1 MDYTLP
7 VDCDPLITEITSY
20 WSSLSDDARLPDRTQ
35 LDPAQFPEHLPGV
48 ALMDVSHNPWRFRFR
63 LLGEEIVLH
72 HGSNLT
78 GEWMHVAFPH
88 FDKTKT
94 KADMI
99 ETVETGQ
106 PVYRKGRPLMTYEK
120 SFVEIERV
128 MLPFRNGGESAEMIF
143 IYSILR

>member
-1 MDYTLP
+1 
-7 VDCDPLITEITSY
+7 
-20 WSSLSDDARLPDRTQ
+20 
-35 LDPAQFPEHLPGV
+35 
-48 ALMDVSHNPWRFRFR
+48 MDVSHNPWRFRFR

-78 GEWMHVAFPH
+78 GEWMDVAFPH

>member
-1 MDYTLP
+1 M
-7 VDCDPLITEITSY
+7 
-20 WSSLSDDARLPDRTQ
+20 
-35 LDPAQFPEHLPGV
+35 
-48 ALMDVSHNPWRFRFR
+48 
-63 LLGEEIVLH
+63 LH

-78 GEWMHVAFPH
+78 GEWMDVAFPH

-120 SFVEIERV
+120 SRNRFPGSAPRHLVGVPVNPRILDGDRDEDGCPEYDRERTV
-128 MLPFRNGGESAEMIF
+128 MRKAADQVRKFNRLVATAARAAATYFSGGLAGGLP
-143 IYSILR
+143 